1 MSLRMGQKLQT
12 VRRSPAGTWESEEP
26 DKGEVAEQV
35 VNNILSA
42 FSALK
47 AKRIVYHNSEKLKL
61 FGLDNAGMKI
71 TLGFQEG
78 TGIRKTL
85 SMGFLAQDGIYAMI
99 QGQDMVFVLPRQTFH
114 KLVRDLTPG
123 VGNASGK

>member
-1 MSLRMGQKLQT
+1 MGQKVQT
-12 VRRSPAGTWESEEP
+12 VRRSSAGTWESEEP
-26 DKGEVAEQV
+26 EKGEVAEQV
-35 VNNILSA
+35 VNDILSA

-61 FGLDNAGMKI
+61 FGLDNPGMKI

-99 QGQDMVFVLPRQTFH
+99 QGQEGMVFVLPRQTFH